1 MSKSIY
7 ERVLS
12 LKDRISLDGDDTIYE
27 EDYLLLGEVLD
38 FIGSVEQDNE
48 IKTQIYDYNNT
59 VDIYKELE
67 IGVKFKKQEKL
78 LNQIK
83 DIINR
88 PYDIASMLEE
98 SKRYVEI
105 ENLIK
110 ELENDK

>member
-1 MSKSIY
+1 MSKS
-7 ERVLS
+7 
-12 LKDRISLDGDDTIYE
+12 
-27 EDYLLLGEVLD
+27 
-38 FIGSVEQDNE
+38 F
-48 IKTQIYDYNNT
+48 
-59 VDIYKELE
+59 YKEALLDIVTEALE
-67 IGVKFKKQEKL
+67 QPDESVIIKHTGLNELKKALKQAQKQEKL

-110 ELENDK
+110 EIENDIK